1 MDFSIAFGLVV
12 VNSSFLKEREKLVTF
27 HSTVDKTHIDYF
39 LLRKEHNVLHKDC
52 WLSRVR
58 I

>member
-1 MDFSIAFGLVV
+1 MNFSIAFGLVV
-12 VNSSFLKEREKLVTF
+12 VNSSFLKEEENLVTF
-27 HSTVDKTHIDYF
+27 HSTVDKTHIDYL
-39 LLRKEHNVLHKDC
+39 LLRKEHKVLHKDC

>member
-12 VNSSFLKEREKLVTF
+12 VNSCFFKEGENLVTF
-27 HSTVDKTHIDYF
+27 HSTVDKTHIDYL
-39 LLRKEHNVLHKDC
+39 LLRKEHKVLHKDC